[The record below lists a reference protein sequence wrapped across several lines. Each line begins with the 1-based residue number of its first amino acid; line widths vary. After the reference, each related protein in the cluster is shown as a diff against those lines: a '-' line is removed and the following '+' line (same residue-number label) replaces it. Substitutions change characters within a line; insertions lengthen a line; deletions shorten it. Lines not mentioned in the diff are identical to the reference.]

1 MSDPSSHSAA
11 AADSPAVFDAVVVG
25 AGPSGLVTALA
36 LAYVARGTGAKIGL
50 VGPAPDETA
59 AAGDTR
65 TAALMDSSIALLKQL
80 GIWPGLAPVSAP
92 LEGIRIV
99 DSASPFFAA
108 PDVVF
113 RASEL
118 GLPAFG
124 YNIPNPVL
132 VRALYEQARQAMP
145 VAAGSVSHI
154 DIAEDHAR
162 LVCTDGREIMTK
174 LVVGADGRN
183 SVCRKAAE
191 IPVQEWRYPQKA
203 IATRFRH
210 SLPHEQISTEFHR
223 PSGPLT
229 TVPLPDAN
237 ESSLIWVVEEDE
249 AERLVTLSRA
259 DFAAE
264 LESHLGALTGP
275 ISDVGEIRA
284 FPVAGMTARTL
295 TGPRTALVGEA
306 AHILPPIGAQ
316 GLNLGFRD
324 AGWLA
329 ERLRPVFEGSGD
341 AGARPVLLAYG
352 DSRQMDVMSRTIGVD
367 LLNRSLITRFP
378 PAQAARG
385 AILRG
390 LKSLPMLRR
399 FAMRAG
405 IAPPTPLPPLMQSQ
419 A

>member
-1 MSDPSSHSAA
+1 MNDASS
-11 AADSPAVFDAVVVG
+11 ADFDSFSGAPFDAVVVG

-36 LAYVARGTGAKIGL
+36 LTHVARGTEARICL
-50 VGPAPDETA
+50 VGPAPEA
-59 AAGDTR
+59 PSVSRDTR

-80 GIWPGLAPVSAP
+80 GVWDGLAPESAP

-99 DSASPFFAA
+99 DSASPILPA
-108 PDVVF
+108 PDVIF

-132 VRALYEQARQAMP
+132 VQALYDRAVQEMP
-145 VAAGSVSHI
+145 VVSSPVSE
-154 DIAEDHAR
+154 IAIEDECAR
-162 LVCTDGREIMTK
+162 LTCADGRQIVTK

-183 SVCRKAAE
+183 SVCRKAAH
-191 IPVQEWRYPQKA
+191 IATQEWHYPQKA

-210 SLPHEQISTEFHR
+210 TLPHEQISTEFHR

-229 TVPLPDAN
+229 TVPLPDPYA
-237 ESSLIWVVEEDE
+237 SSLIWVVDE
-249 AERLVTLSRA
+249 TEADRLTSLSRLA
-259 DFAAE
+259 FAGE

-275 ISDVGEIRA
+275 ISDVGEIVA
-284 FPVAGMTARTL
+284 FPVAGMSAKTL
-295 TGPRTALVGEA
+295 MGPRTALVGEA

-329 ERLRPVFEGSGD
+329 ERLRPIFEGAHD
-341 AGARPVLLAYG
+341 AGAKPVLLAYA
-352 DSRQMDVMSRTIGVD
+352 DSRQMDIMSRTIGVD

-405 IAPPTPLPPLMQSQ
+405 IAPPTPLPPLMQAS

>member
-1 MSDPSSHSAA
+1 MKDAGSTASEAPY
-11 AADSPAVFDAVVVG
+11 DAVIVG
-25 AGPSGLVTALA
+25 AGPAGLVTALA
-36 LAYVARGTGAKIGL
+36 LAHVARGTRAKLCLIG
-50 VGPAPDETA
+50 PPPDASA
-59 AAGDTR
+59 ASRDTR

-80 GIWPGLAPVSAP
+80 GVWEPLAPESAP

-99 DSASPFFAA
+99 DSASPVFAA
-108 PDVVF
+108 PDVIF

-132 VRALYEQARQAMP
+132 VRVLYERVVQEMP
-145 VAAGSVSHI
+145 VVASTVAGI
-154 DIAEDHAR
+154 EIEQDEAR
-162 LVCTDGREIMTK
+162 LVCANGQEIVTK

-183 SVCRKAAE
+183 SLCRLSAG
-191 IPVQEWRYPQKA
+191 IDTQEWRYPQKA

-210 SLPHEQISTEFHR
+210 TVPHDRISTEFHR

-229 TVPLPDAN
+229 TVPLPDPNA
-237 ESSLIWVVEEDE
+237 SSLIWVVDEDE
-249 AERLVTLSRA
+249 ADQLMALSKEA
-259 DFAAE
+259 FVAE
-264 LESHLGALTGP
+264 LESHLGAITGP
-275 ISDVGEIRA
+275 IVDLGGMGA
-284 FPVAGMTARTL
+284 FPVAGMSAKTL

-329 ERLRPVFEGSGD
+329 ERLRPVFQSGGD
-341 AGARPVLLAYG
+341 PGLRAVLLAYA
-352 DSRQMDVMSRTIGVD
+352 DSRHMDVMSRTVGVD

-405 IAPPTPLPPLMQSQ
+405 IAPPTSLPPLMQASS
-419 A
+419 

>member
-1 MSDPSSHSAA
+1 MSDQSTTADHSASNA
-11 AADSPAVFDAVVVG
+11 AYDAVVVG

-36 LAYVARGTGAKIGL
+36 LAEVARGTNARLCLIG
-50 VGPAPDETA
+50 PPPDESMA
-59 AAGDTR
+59 SRDTR
-65 TAALMDSSIALLKQL
+65 TAALMDSSIALLKHL
-80 GIWPGLAPVSAP
+80 RVWDRLATVSAP

-99 DSASPFFAA
+99 DSASPIFPA

-118 GLPAFG
+118 ELPAFG

-132 VRALYEQARQAMP
+132 VQALHAAVADAMP
-145 VAAGSVSHI
+145 TVASNVA
-154 DIAEDHAR
+154 DISIEEGHAR
-162 LVCTDGREIMTK
+162 LLCSNGREITTR

-183 SVCRKAAE
+183 SVCRKAAG
-191 IPVQEWRYPQKA
+191 IATQEWRYPQKA

-210 SLPHEQISTEFHR
+210 AMPHDWISTEFHR

-229 TVPLPDAN
+229 TVPLPDPNA
-237 ESSLIWVVEEDE
+237 SSLIWVADE
-249 AERLVTLSRA
+249 GEADRLMGLSRIE
-259 DFAAE
+259 FMAE
-264 LESHLGALTGP
+264 LESHLGALTGS
-275 ISDVGEIRA
+275 ISDLGEMAA
-284 FPVAGMTARTL
+284 FPVAGMSAKSL
-295 TGPRTALVGEA
+295 MGPRTALVGEA

-329 ERLRPVFEGSGD
+329 EHLRPVFEMGGD
-341 AGARPVLLAYG
+341 AGARPVMLAYA
-352 DSRQMDVMSRTIGVD
+352 DSRKVDVMSRTIGVD

-390 LKSLPMLRR
+390 LKSLPLLRR

-405 IAPPTPLPPLMQSQ
+405 IAPPTSLPPLMQNP